1 MSGQSTQNQQTTWL
15 ERWLLGLGWVP
26 AQRFSAANR
35 DLAMFAKVVENI
47 SEGVMV
53 TDHAGYIL
61 SVNQAFVEI
70 TGYTAAEAIGNRP
83 NLLRSHHQQPEFYQ
97 AMWQALG
104 RDGVW
109 RGEIWN
115 RRKNGEA
122 YLQRLVINRV
132 VTDDISQP
140 RYVGVFQDLT
150 EQRQKDDHIHRLAY
164 YDPLTGLPNRS
175 LILDRIAHAVGRS
188 DRKNERLALV
198 CIDLDRFKHV
208 NDELGHVAG
217 DRLLKAVSE
226 RIKTRVRAMDTL
238 ARLGG
243 DEFAVLLESLDSE
256 DDCGHFAQDVLDAVA
271 KPLMLDQHEIQLG
284 ASLGIAFYP
293 EDAQDQ
299 ATLLKHA
306 EIAMYAAKDDGR
318 GAFRYFRQN
327 MMDTVMQ
334 RLAIE
339 GELRKGIEAGELVLY
354 YQPKIDLATDQV
366 TAVEA
371 LIRWNHPVRGLVSPR
386 EFIPVAEE
394 SDLIVAIGDWVLAEA
409 VRQLAEWQ
417 RQDVALKI
425 AVNVTARQLERGDLA
440 RRIGGLLAE
449 YGVAARFLGV
459 EVTESQVMSDTDRT
473 VAVLHELRA
482 MGVPIALDDFG
493 TGYSS
498 LAYLRTLPLDVIKI
512 DRAFVMHCDRNEQDA
527 QIVKMIV
534 ALGHVLNLWVVA
546 EGVENAS
553 QLERLSA
560 LGCDGGQGYYFSP
573 PLPVDRLCE
582 WIREH
587 EAAVASDLKIVPSEP
602 K

>member
-1 MSGQSTQNQQTTWL
+1 MSEQPPLNQQPPWL
-15 ERWLLGLGWVP
+15 ERWLLELGWIS
-26 AQRFSAANR
+26 ARRFSTANR

-53 TDHAGYIL
+53 TDHGGRIL
-61 SVNQAFVEI
+61 AVNPAFVEI

-109 RGEIWN
+109 RGELWN

-122 YLQRLVINRV
+122 YLQRLVINRIV
-132 VTDDISQP
+132 ADDTEPP

-188 DRKNERLALV
+188 DRKSERLALV
-198 CIDLDRFKHV
+198 CIDLARFTLV
-208 NDELGHVAG
+208 NDELGHIAG

-243 DEFAVLLESLDSE
+243 DEFAVLLVSLDAE
-256 DDCGHFAQDVLDAVA
+256 DDCGSFAQDVLDAIA

-299 ATLLKHA
+299 VTLLKHA
-306 EIAMYAAKDDGR
+306 EVAMYAAKDDGR

-327 MMDTVMQ
+327 MMDVVMQ

-354 YQPKIDLATDQV
+354 YQPKIDFATGQI

-371 LIRWNHPVRGLVSPR
+371 LIRWNHPIRGLVSPR

-394 SDLIVAIGDWVLAEA
+394 SDLIVAIGDWVLTEA

-440 RRIGGLLAE
+440 RRPLGCGGRSSPRGRGGL
-449 YGVAARFLGV
+449 GG
-459 EVTESQVMSDTDRT
+459 
-473 VAVLHELRA
+473 
-482 MGVPIALDDFG
+482 
-493 TGYSS
+493 
-498 LAYLRTLPLDVIKI
+498 PLS
-512 DRAFVMHCDRNEQDA
+512 F
-527 QIVKMIV
+527 
-534 ALGHVLNLWVVA
+534 
-546 EGVENAS
+546 
-553 QLERLSA
+553 
-560 LGCDGGQGYYFSP
+560 
-573 PLPVDRLCE
+573 
-582 WIREH
+582 
-587 EAAVASDLKIVPSEP
+587 
-602 K
+602 